1 MPPSPILPDLD
12 RPFPL
17 YRVVIVGV
25 FLLVLLIV
33 ATIGSMAPAG
43 ESPDH
48 GRLAGV
54 LDPDLRGKLER
65 YAETMSA
72 PRPLIEVETPD
83 GRYRTDS
90 CAGFVAFSTRD
101 GRGRALMEH
110 PLAAAYE
117 DCSVIRILHN
127 ARRPEEH
134 VAPLGSL
141 GHAVFSR
148 LDPATLQA
156 MAPAWAGRTARLA
169 GIAADR
175 VQVDGRRIELIRGS
189 DSWAME
195 IVASVDVAGPPV
207 EDLVVRISRN
217 GRTAGFMILMT
228 RNDGSLSALPLD
240 VFVVG
245 GGLAMAQAAD

>member
-12 RPFPL
+12 RPFPF
-17 YRVVIVGV
+17 YRVVIAGV

-43 ESPDH
+43 ETPDH

-65 YAETMSA
+65 YAESMSA
-72 PRPLIEVETPD
+72 PRPVLEVETAD
-83 GRYRTDS
+83 GRYKTDS
-90 CAGFVAFSTRD
+90 CAGFVAFSSRD

-110 PLAAAYE
+110 PLASAYE
-117 DCSVIRILHN
+117 DCTVMRILHN
-127 ARRPEEH
+127 ARQPEEH

-148 LDPATLQA
+148 LDPATLQE
-156 MAPAWAGRTARLA
+156 MGPAWAGKAARLA

-175 VQVDGRRIELIRGS
+175 TEVDGRRIELVRGKS
-189 DSWAME
+189 AWAME
-195 IVASVDVAGPPV
+195 IVASVDIAGPPV
-207 EDLVVRISRN
+207 EDLVVRISRD
-217 GRTAGFMILMT
+217 GKTAGFMVLMT
-228 RNDGSLSALPLD
+228 RNDGSLTALPLD

-245 GGLAMAQAAD
+245 GGLAMAQAVP